1 MLSHKPRP
9 VMHLLVLARVLFI
22 GSDHVLGCEA
32 AQDSDP
38 SMQKS
43 RGLEGSG
50 FRVQGCKRWALEVPT
65 SRVRNKRE

>member
-50 FRVQGCKRWALEVPT
+50 FRVQG
-65 SRVRNKRE
+65 

>member
-1 MLSHKPRP
+1 
-9 VMHLLVLARVLFI
+9 MHLLVLARVLFI

-38 SMQKS
+38 SMQRS

-50 FRVQGCKRWALEVPT
+50 FRVQRFPRPVSGT
-65 SRVRNKRE
+65 SVNEETGS